1 MAITPLMFIEH
12 PKIVPNTIEK
22 RMYQVNIAK
31 AASAQSTLVVLP
43 TGMGKTIVAL
53 LVISDVLKKKKGK
66 VLFLAPTKPL
76 VEQHAQ
82 FVREFLVDCEPMVFT
97 GETPPKK
104 RGELWKES
112 NIIISTP
119 QVVVNDLISARTKLD
134 DFGLII
140 FDEAHR
146 ATGDYAYVFI
156 AEKYHMARGLV
167 LGMTASP
174 GSEAKRILD
183 VCQNLGIERVEIRSE
198 YDPDVMPYVHDIKVR
213 WIRVPVPAQF
223 QEVIELLKQVYQKYI
238 KELKKFGFCRGNKPV
253 SMKELLKVQRE
264 IRVRISEGGG
274 RQSAYYSAA
283 SAQAAAVKVNH
294 ALELV
299 ETQGIG
305 AMKNY
310 LDRLGKEA
318 YSRGASKASKSVM
331 NQSNIKKILV
341 LADKIDIEHP
351 KIDFVIKE
359 VEKQLKNKRNSN
371 IIVFTHYRD
380 TSMLVCDELGVHK
393 GIKPVRFIG
402 QASRGE
408 DKGLSQKKQVEL
420 IKNFK
425 DRKYNVLVATSVA
438 EEGLDIPSTD
448 LVVFYEPVPSEIRT
462 IQRRGRTGRKRA
474 GKVVVLIAKHTRDE
488 AYYWSSISK
497 EKRMKRE
504 LHVLRSEL
512 GNAIKVGEPKLLSKD
527 ELEDIKD
534 IPEDKIDIED
544 DIEFADDVPE
554 PVSESIEKPKAKD
567 RKKAA
572 KPKKVQA
579 TKKGQARLF
588 EFQTKERKTTI
599 IADTREFNSDVVREL
614 SRKGVVV
621 DSQQLD
627 VGDYILSDRLA
638 VERKEANDFLKSLMD
653 GRLFSQLKLL
663 KSAYINP
670 ILVLEGDGL
679 LGRRGVSDQAIYG
692 ALASIISD
700 FKMPIIQTSN
710 MKETANLLAVMAK
723 REMEEGRLVGIRGDK
738 VSMSLKERQQFII
751 EGLPGVSAT
760 LAQRLL
766 DHFGSVEA
774 IISANEKE
782 LCEVKGIGDTI
793 AKNIV
798 DVIRSGYLK
807 K

>member
-1 MAITPLMFIEH
+1 L
-12 PKIVPNTIEK
+12 
-22 RMYQVNIAK
+22 
-31 AASAQSTLVVLP
+31 
-43 TGMGKTIVAL
+43 
-53 LVISDVLKKKKGK
+53 
-66 VLFLAPTKPL
+66 
-76 VEQHAQ
+76 
-82 FVREFLVDCEPMVFT
+82 VFT

-112 NIIISTP
+112 DIIVSTP
-119 QVVVNDLISARTKLD
+119 QVVVNDLISARMKLD

-198 YDPDVMPYVHDIKVR
+198 FDPDVMPYVHDIKVR
-213 WIRVPVPAQF
+213 WIRVPVPAKF
-223 QEVIELLKQVYQKYI
+223 QEVIEMLKQVHQKYI

-253 SMKELLKVQRE
+253 SMKDLLKVQRE
-264 IRVRISEGGG
+264 IRARISEGGG

-331 NQSNIKKILV
+331 NQSNIKKVLV

-359 VEKQLKNKRNSN
+359 VEKQLKEKRNSN

-380 TSMLVCDELGVHK
+380 TSMLVCDELGAHK

-420 IKNFK
+420 IQNFK
-425 DRKYNVLVATSVA
+425 DGKYNVLVATSVA

-504 LHVLRSEL
+504 LHVLRTQLSS
-512 GNAIKVGEPKLLSKD
+512 AIKVGEPKLLSKD
-527 ELEDIKD
+527 ELEIIKD
-534 IPEDKIDIED
+534 VPKEEIEIMYDIES
-544 DIEFADDVPE
+544 EELQE
-554 PVSESIEKPKAKD
+554 PISESNEKPKIREEKMAT
-567 RKKAA
+567 
-572 KPKKVQA
+572 KPQKVQT
-579 TKKGQARLF
+579 TKKGQSKLID
-588 EFQTKERKTTI
+588 FQSKDRKTTI
-599 IADTREFNSDVVREL
+599 IADTREFNSEVVREL
-614 SRKGVVV
+614 SRKGIVV

-627 VGDYILSDRLA
+627 IGDYVLSDRLA

-679 LGRRGVSDQAIYG
+679 LGKRGVSDQAIYG

-700 FKMPIIQTSN
+700 FKIPIIQTSN

-723 REMEEGRLVGIRGDK
+723 REGEEGRLVGIRGDK

-798 DVIRSGYLK
+798 DVVKSGYLK

>member
-82 FVREFLVDCEPMVFT
+82 FVREFLVDCEPLVFT

-104 RGELWKES
+104 RGELWKDS

-146 ATGDYAYVFI
+146 ATGEYDYVFI
-156 AEKYHMARGLV
+156 AEKYHQIRGLV

-183 VCQNLGIERVEIRSE
+183 VCQNLGIEQVEIRSE
-198 YDPDVMPYVHDIKVR
+198 YDPDVKPYVHDIKVR
-213 WIRVPVPAQF
+213 WIDVNVPKKYL
-223 QEVIELLKQVYQKYI
+223 EIIELLKEVYEKYI
-238 KELKKFGFCRGNKPV
+238 KDLKKYGFFRSSKPV
-253 SMKELLKVQRE
+253 SMKDLLKVQRE
-264 IRVRISEGGG
+264 IQARISDGGG
-274 RQSAYYSAA
+274 NKSAYYSAA
-283 SAQAAAVKVNH
+283 STQAAAVKVYH
-294 ALELV
+294 AQELV

-331 NQSNIKKILV
+331 NQSNIKKVLV
-341 LADKIDIEHP
+341 LADKIKIEHP
-351 KIDFVIKE
+351 KIDYVVKE
-359 VEKQLKNKRNSN
+359 VEKQLKAKKNSK

-380 TSMLVCDELGVHK
+380 TSLLVCDELGSHK
-393 GIKPVRFIG
+393 GIKPVRFVG

-408 DKGLSQKKQVEL
+408 DKGLTQKKQVE
-420 IKNFK
+420 IIQNFK
-425 DRKYNVLVATSVA
+425 DGVYNVLVATSVA

-462 IQRRGRTGRKRA
+462 IQRRGRTGRKRP
-474 GKVVVLIAKHTRDE
+474 GKVVVLKAKHTRDE
-488 AYYWSSISK
+488 AYYWASRNK

-512 GNAIKVGEPKLLSKD
+512 GNAIKVGEPKLLLKD
-527 ELEDIKD
+527 ELEIIKD
-534 IPEDKIDIED
+534 VPIEETEIMD
-544 DIEFADDVPE
+544 DMESDEVQE
-554 PVSESIEKPKAKD
+554 PISESNEKPNIRGG
-567 RKKAA
+567 RKVT
-572 KPKKVQA
+572 KPQKVQA
-579 TKKGQARLF
+579 TKKGQAKLS
-588 EFQTKERKTTI
+588 EFQSKDKKTTI

-614 SRKGVVV
+614 SRKGVIVN
-621 DSQQLD
+621 SQQLD
-627 VGDYILSDRLA
+627 VGDYVLSDRLA
-638 VERKEANDFLKSLMD
+638 VERKEANDFLESLMD

-700 FKMPIIQTSN
+700 FKISIILTKN

-723 REMEEGRLVGIRGDK
+723 REMDEGRLVGIRGDK

-774 IISANEKE
+774 IISADEKE
-782 LCEVKGIGDTI
+782 LCKVKGIGDTI

-798 DVIRSGYLK
+798 DVVKSGYLK